1 MVPIHGPKLVPA
13 ASEGICCHLGLF
25 VQPFPLQTLAGH
37 LGLLISSGE
46 VVMKSPSR
54 PPCYVTGQV
63 KGLFAP
69 AEADVIPGKQFS
81 TGGRLQPWLPAGLL
95 VACILFCLQVGR
107 AQGGP

>member
-1 MVPIHGPKLVPA
+1 MGPSWSLLLLRGSAV
-13 ASEGICCHLGLF
+13 IWVF

-54 PPCYVTGQV
+54 PLCYVTGQV

-81 TGGRLQPWLPAGLL
+81 TGGRLQPWPPAGLL
-95 VACILFCLQVGR
+95 VACVLFCLQVGR